1 MCVCLSVCLSVCVY
15 VYVCVCVYE
24 CVYVCMYVC
33 MYACMHARMSV
44 CLSVCLSV
52 CTVCMHAWMYVCMYV
67 CMNVYV
73 STYAHVYAYV
83 CVCVSSISMYA
94 LRNRHPA
101 CFHAVCSDNNMVY
114 TLGKTKWDNRIG
126 MALKRS
132 NSHPFWMYRR
142 PFRIPS
148 NSTHCKRFPKY
159 CEKGA
164 LPTGRRRSCHP
175 VHEGKSQLGPV
186 AGRDGQH
193 TMEWPTPTF
202 QDQGCW

>member
-1 MCVCLSVCLSVCVY
+1 MTVCASVCLSVCLSVCMCMY
-15 VYVCVCVYE
+15 VYVSMYMCVCVY
-24 CVYVCMYVC
+24 V
-33 MYACMHARMSV
+33 CMHARMSV

-52 CTVCMHAWMYVCMYV
+52 CTVCMYV

-73 STYAHVYAYV
+73 YPPMRMFMRMYV